1 MTDPRVSLLQQTLIP
16 PASPSP
22 HRSLFL
28 SVADIWC
35 QCLPYNRRILFFR
48 SSPQDYSAT
57 VEKLKSSLARIL
69 VDFYPLAGRLRP
81 GEDGRLEV
89 SCNDLGAEFVEAY
102 VEGVGF
108 NDLESENFDMK
119 PFYNILTRWP
129 TLSPEDLYTAPLL
142 SIQITRFMCGSFALG
157 VAHSHVLAD
166 GHSLWH
172 FMTSWAECARG
183 DAISVSPL
191 HTRSLLSVDNPS
203 QKKAVL
209 NIEDV
214 KEESHNLVFQAEKTH
229 KLFHFSKEMVLTL
242 KERASLKGG
251 EALGFSSYEVLCAHL
266 WKCASRAMEHS
277 RETRVGFIIAANMRR
292 RMEPPLPDGYFGN
305 ALLWA
310 IVIATVRELEDE
322 SLAATALRI
331 RQAVKSCTSVAMEGF
346 LNMLELDGA
355 ATFFSRTSLN
365 NVRMRVSSSPKFPM
379 YDTNFGYGKPLA
391 VCSASVE
398 ELGKIVLYP
407 SVEGY
412 GSVDVCLALPL
423 HAMHKLNSD
432 PTFMIGLSSSSIS

>member
-1 MTDPRVSLLQQTLIP
+1 
-16 PASPSP
+16 
-22 HRSLFL
+22 
-28 SVADIWC
+28 
-35 QCLPYNRRILFFR
+35 
-48 SSPQDYSAT
+48 
-57 VEKLKSSLARIL
+57 
-69 VDFYPLAGRLRP
+69 
-81 GEDGRLEV
+81 
-89 SCNDLGAEFVEAY
+89 
-102 VEGVGF
+102 
-108 NDLESENFDMK
+108 
-119 PFYNILTRWP
+119 
-129 TLSPEDLYTAPLL
+129 
-142 SIQITRFMCGSFALG
+142 
-157 VAHSHVLAD
+157 
-166 GHSLWH
+166 
-172 FMTSWAECARG
+172 
-183 DAISVSPL
+183 
-191 HTRSLLSVDNPS
+191 
-203 QKKAVL
+203 
-209 NIEDV
+209 
-214 KEESHNLVFQAEKTH
+214 
-229 KLFHFSKEMVLTL
+229 
-242 KERASLKGG
+242 
-251 EALGFSSYEVLCAHL
+251 
-266 WKCASRAMEHS
+266 
-277 RETRVGFIIAANMRR
+277 
-292 RMEPPLPDGYFGN
+292 MEPPLPDGYFGN

-391 VCSASVE
+391 VRSASVE